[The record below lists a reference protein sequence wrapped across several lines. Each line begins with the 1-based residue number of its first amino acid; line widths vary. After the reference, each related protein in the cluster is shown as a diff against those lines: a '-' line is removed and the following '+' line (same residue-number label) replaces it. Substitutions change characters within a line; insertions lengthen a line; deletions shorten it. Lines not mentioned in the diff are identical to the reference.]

1 MEESRGAQAARE
13 ESDTR
18 GREFRQGL
26 GLKEPSVR
34 AEARRGPYPLAVENA
49 SHRKT
54 VLIVDGEAQIRRAL
68 QEGLRR
74 EGYNV
79 LLADGGSEAL
89 RINERHPGPI
99 RLLLTDMSM
108 PDMTGLE
115 LAECFRLVRPE
126 ISVLFVSGSY
136 PKSIDFARVRSDP
149 GTRFLQKPFSMNSLL
164 RMVDH
169 MMERS
174 HPEEE
179 EEGEDRYG

>member
-1 MEESRGAQAARE
+1 MEEDKGVQAARE
-13 ESDTR
+13 QPDTR
-18 GREFRQGL
+18 GRQFRQGL

-34 AEARRGPYPLAVENA
+34 AEARRGPYPFAVENT

-54 VLIVDGEAQIRRAL
+54 VLIVDDEAQIRRAL

-79 LLADGGSEAL
+79 LLADGASEAL
-89 RINERHPGPI
+89 RINERYPGPI

-108 PDMTGLE
+108 PGMTGLE
-115 LAECFRLVRPE
+115 LAERLRSVRPE
-126 ISVLFVSGSY
+126 ISVLFISGSY
-136 PKSIDFARVRSDP
+136 PKTVDFARVRSDP

-169 MMERS
+169 MMDMSR
-174 HPEEE
+174 PE
-179 EEGEDRYG
+179 EEGEDRHG